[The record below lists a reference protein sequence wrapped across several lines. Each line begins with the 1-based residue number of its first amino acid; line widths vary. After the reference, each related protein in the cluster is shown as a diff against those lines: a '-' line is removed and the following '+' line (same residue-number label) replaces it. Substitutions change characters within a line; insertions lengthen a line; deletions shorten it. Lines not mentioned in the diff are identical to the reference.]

1 MRTYSSLLFAR
12 VRGARACTAALVLA
26 ALAGCSIVPGMH
38 FQANEN
44 MPPVTDITPALLAAQ
59 GAGDDLTGV
68 NAAVALLGTPE
79 RAYRIG
85 AADVLSIQVWNHPE
99 LGMQGTAAARAGN
112 GDAPVFTVGE
122 DGDIVYPYLGAVR
135 VAGLTISDAQRR
147 LTAAIARYVRDPKLA
162 VSVAAYRS
170 QQVFVDGAVKNPGA
184 KPVTNVP
191 MTLAHAL
198 AEAGGVL
205 PDGDASRVL
214 VLREGRTVRVDL
226 PTLAAVGK
234 RAEALYLRAND
245 TVRVVARADNP
256 VFVAGEVGRAQA
268 VPMQDGR
275 LSLAQAIAAAGS
287 VNANTSQPSGVYVV
301 RPQADGTPQV
311 FKLDA
316 KSPTGLAMAARFAL
330 QPNDLVYVEA
340 AGLMKWNRVV
350 SLLLPT
356 SQSLY
361 NTQRAASGN

>member
-1 MRTYSSLLFAR
+1 MRIDFSSPFVR
-12 VRGARACTAALVLA
+12 VYVVALVLS

-38 FQANEN
+38 FQADEN
-44 MPPVTDITPALLAAQ
+44 MPPVTAITPALLAAQ
-59 GAGDDLTGV
+59 GNDSDMPGMD
-68 NAAVALLGTPE
+68 AAIALLSVPE

-99 LGMQGTAAARAGN
+99 IGMSVVAAPRAGN
-112 GDAPVFTVGE
+112 GDAPAFTVGE
-122 DGDIVYPYLGAVR
+122 DGVIVYPYVGAVQ
-135 VAGLTISDAQRR
+135 VAGLTIGDVQRN
-147 LTAAIARYVRDPKLA
+147 LTSAIAHYVRDPKVA

-191 MTLAHAL
+191 MTLAYAL
-198 AEAGGVL
+198 AEAGGVQ

-214 VLREGRTVRVDL
+214 VSRDGKTVRVDL
-226 PTLAAVGK
+226 PAMAAAGK

-245 TVRVVARADNP
+245 KVRVVARADNP

-301 RPQADGTPQV
+301 RPKADGTPQV
-311 FKLDA
+311 FQLDA

-330 QPNDLVYVEA
+330 QANDLVYVEA

-361 NTQRAASGN
+361 NTQRATSGN